1 MISSLFCILSLG
13 FVFLIPGITNCKR
26 THVSP
31 RGISCTHSSCLE
43 KQTPFCC
50 SRDSYW
56 LASSGWKKELLYEWS
71 TLFPMCESIV
81 LLEVLHV
88 STQAV
93 SRTLTFYHKGTFHS
107 RGSSLHKSSTTSGG
121 SRNSSNLSV
130 AVIGST
136 WVQPSIMHSKSDQ
149 SLESTR
155 RAAINQRL
163 SWIRGYAAPLSAP
176 NVRLKKQF
184 GQRLFS
190 FMKHWRRILSYCFFV
205 CV

>member
-1 MISSLFCILSLG
+1 MSVRGVFPVRTRRVLKSKHLS
-13 FVFLIPGITNCKR
+13 VAP
-26 THVSP
+26 V
-31 RGISCTHSSCLE
+31 
-43 KQTPFCC
+43 TPLM
-50 SRDSYW
+50 YW

-71 TLFPMCESIV
+71 TLFPMCKSIV

-130 AVIGST
+130 AVRGST

-184 GQRLFS
+184 GPKKTFLCVCNLSHCFLCNLFVIR
-190 FMKHWRRILSYCFFV
+190 K
-205 CV
+205 